1 VNLDKNHKVCPRC
14 GKKKVNN
21 VSKCDCGFNFTA
33 KKPSFL
39 NLKNSPIQEE
49 ELELEELLD
58 TEQKPSYNFTMFA
71 SPKKHLEVLPEAD
84 PDTIIEKN
92 GIFTIS
98 DKVVYKDVVLDSA
111 FKDLVDSVL
120 NN

>member
-1 VNLDKNHKVCPRC
+1 
-14 GKKKVNN
+14 
-21 VSKCDCGFNFTA
+21 
-33 KKPSFL
+33 
-39 NLKNSPIQEE
+39 
-49 ELELEELLD
+49 
-58 TEQKPSYNFTMFA
+58 MFA

-84 PDTIIEKN
+84 PDAIIEKN

-98 DKVVYKDVVLDSA
+98 DKMIYKDVVLDSA